1 MIAPT
6 YISLGNTNLKKRKI
20 ITPQNRICIKPT
32 PFSIYI
38 NIIPQM
44 KGKRKFYIKLGV
56 LKIIF
61 YINKKGIL
69 YEFICQI
76 SFNFIWT
83 FRINSYIMKKKLEL
97 LGGMK
102 KMYERSAIVLERYF
116 ENLLGYRREG
126 NIRDNFN
133 NYCDLVEKLEKYQI
147 NYEKELAATEE
158 FEESL
163 NKIRTIQASQKRL
176 YEKSVKL
183 EYNRNLLFNNIEA
196 KVLDTKKC
204 IEKIEADVEKNN
216 NAQKEAKENLITAL
230 NVYNEKRFEL
240 SKCKRY
246 KKMAENAYNDA
257 YEIALLNYEAIPQD
271 IIDAAKE
278 FAKFDDAEDIIV
290 ELENNGKNEKI
301 PFNEGVIKDATI
313 FGIDIA
319 KKEAVGYL
327 VILDKMTKLLSD
339 IEEGATKIELHK
351 KYARNEKAKMDFIYA
366 VKEYMTQF
374 LDYERMTVIHGRKSH
389 NRLMSEACENFEAD
403 VIQINNLFELLV
415 KEITNK
421 STKKAY
427 KELYNKSYLMDIQEK
442 DEKFKREKN
451 RVNLNTATLINS
463 NYWRIEG
470 IREIFTIFYK
480 TVTEVLGKN
489 VDEFDVLKGTEEVAQ
504 EEVVIF
510 EEEITPKVEEK
521 IQEPEVEKIPF
532 EIEESSKKKSKAKII
547 VEEEPEDEEETE
559 LYIEEDEEL
568 ILPTSQEESEEDFDE
583 EDIDEVEYDE
593 DIEVDEDE
601 EDDDEIEEDFDEED
615 EEDLEDY
622 DTADDMIN
630 SVVQNFKKGFD
641 EEEFDIF
648 GEKYREIDFSDNV
661 TIKNRKF
668 SKEVEDIKEEIEN
681 DAIFDED
688 EEETLFAEVKPIK
701 RQRKTKN
708 EIQSVEVEDSTP
720 KTILK
725 KVKKIS
731 KTKKKIADS
740 DIW

>member
-1 MIAPT
+1 
-6 YISLGNTNLKKRKI
+6 
-20 ITPQNRICIKPT
+20 
-32 PFSIYI
+32 
-38 NIIPQM
+38 
-44 KGKRKFYIKLGV
+44 
-56 LKIIF
+56 
-61 YINKKGIL
+61 
-69 YEFICQI
+69 
-76 SFNFIWT
+76 
-83 FRINSYIMKKKLEL
+83 
-97 LGGMK
+97 
-102 KMYERSAIVLERYF
+102 MYERSAIVLERYF

-163 NKIRTIQASQKRL
+163 NKIRSIQASQKRL

-246 KKMAENAYNDA
+246 KKMAENAYNDS
-257 YEIALLNYEAIPQD
+257 YEAALLNYEAIPQD
-271 IIDAAKE
+271 IIDAAKDFE
-278 FAKFDDAEDIIV
+278 KFDDAEDIIV

-301 PFNEGVIKDATI
+301 PFNEEVIKDATI

-319 KKEAVGYL
+319 KKEAAGYL

-351 KYARNEKAKMDFIYA
+351 KYARNEKSKMDFIYA
-366 VKEYMTQF
+366 VKDYMTQF

-403 VIQINNLFELLV
+403 VIQINNLYELLV

-427 KELYNKSYLMDIQEK
+427 KELYNKSYLIDIQEK

-489 VDEFDVLKGTEEVAQ
+489 VDEFDVLKGTEEVSQ

-510 EEEITPKVEEK
+510 EEEKAPAVEEK

-532 EIEESSKKKSKAKII
+532 EIEESSKRKSKSKIV
-547 VEEEPEDEEETE
+547 VEEIEEDDDEEEETE
-559 LYIEEDEEL
+559 LYLEEDDDL
-568 ILPTSQEESEEDFDE
+568 ILATSQEESDEDEDDVEE
-583 EDIDEVEYDE
+583 IEYDE
-593 DIEVDEDE
+593 TYEIDEDSE
-601 EDDDEIEEDFDEED
+601 EDESEEDFDEED

-661 TIKNRKF
+661 SIKNRK
-668 SKEVEDIKEEIEN
+668 SAKEIEDIK
-681 DAIFDED
+681 
-688 EEETLFAEVKPIK
+688 
-701 RQRKTKN
+701 
-708 EIQSVEVEDSTP
+708 
-720 KTILK
+720 
-725 KVKKIS
+725 
-731 KTKKKIADS
+731 
-740 DIW
+740 

>member
-1 MIAPT
+1 
-6 YISLGNTNLKKRKI
+6 
-20 ITPQNRICIKPT
+20 
-32 PFSIYI
+32 
-38 NIIPQM
+38 
-44 KGKRKFYIKLGV
+44 
-56 LKIIF
+56 
-61 YINKKGIL
+61 
-69 YEFICQI
+69 
-76 SFNFIWT
+76 
-83 FRINSYIMKKKLEL
+83 
-97 LGGMK
+97 
-102 KMYERSAIVLERYF
+102 MYERSAIVLERYF

-133 NYCDLVEKLEKYQI
+133 YYCDLVEKLEKYQI
-147 NYEKELAATEE
+147 NYEKELAATDE

-163 NKIRTIQASQKRL
+163 NKIRSIQASQKRL

-257 YEIALLNYEAIPQD
+257 YEAALLNYEAIPQD
-271 IIDAAKE
+271 IIDSAKD
-278 FAKFDDAEDIIV
+278 FGKFDDAEDIII

-301 PFNEGVIKDATI
+301 PFNEDVVKDATI

-319 KKEAVGYL
+319 KKEVAGYL

-366 VKEYMTQF
+366 VKDYMAQF

-389 NRLMSEACENFEAD
+389 NRLMSEACENFESD
-403 VIQINNLFELLV
+403 VIQINNLYELLV

-427 KELYNKSYLMDIQEK
+427 KELYNKSYLIDIQEK
-442 DEKFKREKN
+442 DEKFKKEKN

-489 VDEFDVLKGTEEVAQ
+489 VDEFDVLKGDEEPQ
-504 EEVVIF
+504 EVEIF

-521 IQEPEVEKIPF
+521 VQEVEVEKIPF
-532 EIEESSKKKSKAKII
+532 EIEETSKRKSKAR
-547 VEEEPEDEEETE
+547 VVVQEEQEDEEDEETE

-568 ILPTSQEESEEDFDE
+568 IISDSQEDDDDE
-583 EDIDEVEYDE
+583 EDDEIDEVEYDE
-593 DIEVDEDE
+593 SDE
-601 EDDDEIEEDFDEED
+601 EDDESFDEED
-615 EEDLEDY
+615 EDDLEDY

-630 SVVQNFKKGFD
+630 SAVQSFKKGFD

-648 GEKYREIDFSDNV
+648 GEKYREIDFSDNL
-661 TIKNRKF
+661 TIKSKKTV
-668 SKEVEDIKEEIEN
+668 KEVEDIKEKTDDTEL
-681 DAIFDED
+681 FDEED
-688 EEETLFAEVKPIK
+688 EEETLFTDVKPIK

-708 EIQSVEVEDSTP
+708 EIQSMEVEETTP

-731 KTKKKIADS
+731 KTKKKAAEN
-740 DIW
+740 DI